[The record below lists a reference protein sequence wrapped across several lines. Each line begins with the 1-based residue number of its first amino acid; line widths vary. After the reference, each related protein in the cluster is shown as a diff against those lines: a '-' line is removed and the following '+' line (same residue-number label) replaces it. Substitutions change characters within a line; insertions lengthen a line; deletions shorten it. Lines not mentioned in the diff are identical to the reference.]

1 VACSNVVGPKATKVL
16 KRWLRYVENL
26 NGEGKRSGRSLIG
39 FQVGNVKG
47 SVDLINCQEG
57 RGDIPN
63 FQVGKGEEMSSAESS
78 RQQGVL
84 TDGEE
89 EERPHPYE
97 DSCRAASRVNEDDDK
112 LETFITEEKDQ
123 RCILVIGGVEI
134 FLPSSRG
141 EASTDV
147 ADATEGQQVETVMEE
162 EEQILKSVPTE
173 EEHPVELLTQ
183 WEMELKALE
192 DWLDSLEPEG
202 GFHEIAMPEETYQ
215 HELQL
220 EKDGIE
226 PAEELTGVSLSE
238 EVVEQQFSG
247 KTVELESAAEWPVNV
262 TRDESNMG
270 DQDDHPWSDMK
281 SCSREDC
288 TSRTS

>member
-1 VACSNVVGPKATKVL
+1 VL
-16 KRWLRYVENL
+16 RRWLRYVENL
-26 NGEGKRSGRSLIG
+26 SGKGKRSGRNLIG
-39 FQVGNVKG
+39 CQVGNVKG

-57 RGDIPN
+57 RGDILN
-63 FQVGKGEEMSSAESS
+63 FQVGKGEEMSSTESS
-78 RQQGVL
+78 CQQGVL

-89 EERPHPYE
+89 VEERSHPYE
-97 DSCRAASRVNEDDDK
+97 DSCGVASRVNEDDDK

-123 RCILVIGGVEI
+123 RSVLIIGGVEI

-147 ADATEGQQVETVMEE
+147 AGATEGQCVETVMEE

-173 EEHPVELLTQ
+173 GEHPVELLTQ

-202 GFHEIAMPEETYQ
+202 GCQEIAMPEETYQ

-220 EKDGIE
+220 EEAGIE
-226 PAEELTGVSLSE
+226 PARELTGVSLSE
-238 EVVEQQFSG
+238 EVVEQ
-247 KTVELESAAEWPVNV
+247 
-262 TRDESNMG
+262 
-270 DQDDHPWSDMK
+270 
-281 SCSREDC
+281 
-288 TSRTS
+288 